1 MRLIPAPVGVAP
13 SWSKTPWT
21 LIAWDSPANRRGL
34 GFHTLRRFPTGTH
47 ISRIHAIPKKLANQI
62 NLSNVTPLS
71 RLPGKTVLEPKETM
85 KASSEERIEIEARPV
100 LSAANQPWL
109 RNALLVVTVLS
120 LAVLTLKATELTADI
135 LAAIEPVEEW
145 FNLPF

>member
-1 MRLIPAPVGVAP
+1 
-13 SWSKTPWT
+13 
-21 LIAWDSPANRRGL
+21 
-34 GFHTLRRFPTGTH
+34 
-47 ISRIHAIPKKLANQI
+47 
-62 NLSNVTPLS
+62 
-71 RLPGKTVLEPKETM
+71 M